1 VRHRRSRAAEQGQT
15 LVLTTLM
22 MMGLLGAAGLVI
34 DLGGLYQARR
44 SVQAAADAAALAGA
58 SQLPAGWSYAH
69 NAAAAN
75 YAKNGK
81 AADSVAYQNVTDG
94 SANDS
99 ILITAT
105 RTSPTYFIKL
115 FGFSSANIT
124 VSARATVKSIT
135 SVISTGQVMPWGVM
149 QDSWTLGSQ
158 YSIYTDNSSP
168 NNGALSLD
176 VHNQNNPNCTGTSG
190 ASDYRNTIAGS
201 LVACQI
207 RIGDLEPVKTGQ
219 NTGPTAQG
227 INQRITTWEPVSAIV
242 QFTANGQAEILKPQS
257 PQLVLLPV
265 VLNANGSKLWPQGGG
280 NVRVVGFAYFVLEE
294 PGYTNGGKTVLGI
307 FAGLQGPPNTT
318 WETGAWNPQTGT
330 ASTIQL
336 TA

>member
-1 VRHRRSRAAEQGQT
+1 
-15 LVLTTLM
+15 M

-34 DLGGLYQARR
+34 DLGGLYQAKR

-58 SQLPAGWSYAH
+58 SQLPAGWSYART
-69 NAAAAN
+69 AAAAN

-81 AADSVAYQNVTDG
+81 AADSVAFQNVTDG
-94 SANDS
+94 SSDDS
-99 ILITAT
+99 VLVTAT
-105 RTSPTYFIKL
+105 RQSPTFFIKL
-115 FGFSSANIT
+115 FGFTSANIT
-124 VSARATVKSIT
+124 ASARATVKSIT
-135 SVISTGQVMPWGVM
+135 SVLSTGQVMPWGVM
-149 QDSWTLGSQ
+149 QNSWTLGSQ

-176 VHNQNNPNCTGTSG
+176 VHTQSNPNCTGTSG

-207 RIGDLEPVKTGQ
+207 KIGDVEAVKTGQ
-219 NTGPTAQG
+219 NSGPTRQG
-227 INQRITTWEPVSAIV
+227 IDARVTTWEPVSAIV
-242 QFTANGQAEILKPQS
+242 QFTANGQAEILKPSS

-265 VLNANGSKLWPQGGG
+265 VLNTNGSTAWPQGGG
-280 NVRVVGFAYFVLEE
+280 NVRVVGFAYFVLEQ
-294 PGYTNGGKTVLGI
+294 PGYTNNGKTVIGT

-318 WETGAWNPQTGT
+318 WDTGAWNPQTT
-330 ASTIQL
+330 TVSTIQL

>member
-1 VRHRRSRAAEQGQT
+1 MRHRRSRAAEQGQT
-15 LVLTTLM
+15 LVLITVM

-34 DLGGLYQARR
+34 DLGGLYQAKR

-58 SQLPAGWSYAH
+58 SQIPAGWTYAQG
-69 NAAAAN
+69 AAAAN

-81 AADSVAYQNVTDG
+81 AADLVTYQNVTDG
-94 SANDS
+94 SSDDS
-99 ILITAT
+99 ILVTST
-105 RTSPTYFIKL
+105 RQSPTYFIKL
-115 FGFSSANIT
+115 FGFTSANIT
-124 VSARATVKSIT
+124 VSARATVKSVT
-135 SVISTGQVMPWGVM
+135 SVVSTGQVMPWGVM
-149 QDSWTLGSQ
+149 QNSWTLGAQ

-176 VHNQNNPNCTGTSG
+176 VHNQSNQNCTGTNG

-207 RIGDLEPVKTGQ
+207 KIGDVEAVKTGQ

-227 INQRITTWEPVSAIV
+227 INDRITTWDPVSAIV
-242 QFTANGQAEILKPQS
+242 QFTANGQAEILKPAS

-265 VLNANGSKLWPQGGG
+265 VLNTNGSTVWPQGGG
-280 NVRVVGFAYFVLEE
+280 NVRVVGFAYFVLEQ
-294 PGYTNGGKTVLGI
+294 PGYINGGKTVLGI

-318 WETGAWNPQTGT
+318 WDTGAWNPATT
-330 ASTIQL
+330 TVSTIQL